1 MTANDMQVGG
11 GHYSTKGGYQHWDWC
26 ADVRLGYFESA
37 ATKYLSRH
45 WDKNGV
51 EDVKKAYHYVLKI
64 LELVG
69 QERYVN
75 YSFHVMP
82 RFEQR
87 SYAENCFS
95 KFVNQAK
102 IPIAERTIMWSLCTW
117 RDDSDLKYVLKE
129 IDAVIVDATGAP
141 TAALEPKPSTSTQA
155 QPEASTRGMASPF
168 GYPGDG

>member
-69 QERYVN
+69 EGRYAN
-75 YSFHVMP
+75 HSLHVCP
-82 RFEQR
+82 RLEDR
-87 SYAENCFS
+87 VPSRECFDR
-95 KFVNQAK
+95 FTTGTE
-102 IPIAERTIMWSLCTW
+102 IPIAERSIMWALCNW

-129 IDAVIVDATGAP
+129 IDAVIVDATGAA
-141 TAALEPKPSTSTQA
+141 TAPLEPKPSTHTQT

>member
-51 EDVKKAYHYVLKI
+51 EDVKKAYHYVFKI
-64 LELVG
+64 LELVD
-69 QERYVN
+69 QERYAN
-75 YSFHVMP
+75 HSLHVSP
-82 RFEQR
+82 RFEMR
-87 SYAENCFS
+87 AYASERFTS
-95 KFVNQAK
+95 FVKQAK
-102 IPIAERTIMWSLCTW
+102 IPLVERSIMGLLCAW
-117 RDDSDLKYVLKE
+117 QSDSDLNYVLKE
-129 IDAVIVDATGAP
+129 IDTIIVDATGAP
-141 TAALEPKPSTSTQA
+141 MVALELKPSTSTQT
-155 QPEASTRGMASPF
+155 QPEASTRGMAGPF